1 MLVEFSIFP
10 ISGSVSKGKAV
21 ARIIDIIDKSG
32 LPYKTHAMGTI
43 VEGDWDEI
51 FRLIKKCHFELR
63 KNYPRVY
70 TTINI
75 DDRKGAKNRIKGKV
89 NDIEKIL
96 KRKIKR

>member
-10 ISGSVSKGKAV
+10 ISGTVGKAKAV

-43 VEGDWDEI
+43 VEGEWDEI
-51 FRLIKKCHFELR
+51 FKLIRRCHLEMR
-63 KNYPRVY
+63 KDYPRIY

-75 DDRKGAKNRIKGKV
+75 DDRMGAKNRIKGKV
-89 NDIEKIL
+89 NDIEKVL